1 MSKSDYIHVAV
12 WMARLFIG
20 AFSVMFIGTTLSMI
34 ADCQEEIKGRSLSRS
49 CVAIGLLLLQVF
61 GLALT
66 VTIFILLWQVP
77 Q

>member
-1 MSKSDYIHVAV
+1 
-12 WMARLFIG
+12 
-20 AFSVMFIGTTLSMI
+20 MFIGTTLSMI

>member
-12 WMARLFIG
+12 WMARL
-20 AFSVMFIGTTLSMI
+20 FIGTTLSMI